1 MLLKI
6 SNKSIGFDKEFSFLK
21 DLFNNKVFPK
31 AIMIKGV
38 SGIGK
43 YTFCLNI
50 VSSLTNQTA
59 SSVEESLS
67 KDNNI
72 LLDRETLRTI
82 MMKFIFLTGIKRLD
96 SFSYDELRGMIQKKI
111 NSL

>member
-31 AIMIKGV
+31 AIMIKGI

-50 VSSLTNQTA
+50 VSSLTNQTEA
-59 SSVEESLS
+59 AL
-67 KDNNI
+67 
-72 LLDRETLRTI
+72 
-82 MMKFIFLTGIKRLD
+82 
-96 SFSYDELRGMIQKKI
+96 KKA
-111 NSL
+111 